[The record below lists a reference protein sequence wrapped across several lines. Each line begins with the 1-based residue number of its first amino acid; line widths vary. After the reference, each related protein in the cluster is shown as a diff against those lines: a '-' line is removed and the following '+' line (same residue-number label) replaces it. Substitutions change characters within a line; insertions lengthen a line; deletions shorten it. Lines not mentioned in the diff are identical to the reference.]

1 MAASIDLADPRKR
14 NLAILGGITLLFVGL
29 AAVAVVQ
36 QASLL
41 APKFDPRPVFAGMTD
56 SLETLGEITIAS
68 KDGTFHVRQAQG
80 KWVVVEKDSFP
91 ADLGLI
97 RATAVGL
104 AGLELLEPKTSR
116 ADWLTYIG
124 LAAPDAG
131 GTGMT
136 VTVNDTA
143 GKEVAGLIVGNA
155 QGATDLLGR
164 STLYVRRPNENQA
177 WLARGYLAAKPLLSD
192 WLDRAIIPVA
202 RDRVRDATVDPAT
215 GPTYTMVRDSKDMP
229 DFRVLDL
236 PRGRELSFPGSP
248 DGVAGAITGFNF
260 TDVAK
265 ANPADFNNV
274 PQSVTNTFDG
284 LEVTVKIAT
293 KGMDNWATV
302 SARATNPMVQTE
314 ADAIN
319 ARAAGWAFK
328 LPEMNVTQL
337 ISPLETLLKPAGG

>member
-1 MAASIDLADPRKR
+1 MALAMDFADPRKR
-14 NLAILGGITLLFVGL
+14 NLAILGGVTALFVAL
-29 AAVAVVQ
+29 ASVAVLQ
-36 QASLL
+36 QAALL
-41 APKFDPRPVFAGMTD
+41 APKFEPRPVFPALTD
-56 SLETLGEITIAS
+56 SLESLGEITIAS
-68 KDGTFHVRQAQG
+68 KDGTFHVRQMDG
-80 KWVVVEKDSFP
+80 KWVVAEKDNFP
-91 ADLGLI
+91 ADPALV

-104 AGLELLEPKTSR
+104 ASLELLEPKTSR

-136 VTVNDTA
+136 VTVKDMT
-143 GKEVAGLIVGNA
+143 GKDIAGLIVGNA
-155 QGATDLLGR
+155 QGTPDLTGR
-164 STLYVRRPNENQA
+164 STLYVRRPNEDQA
-177 WLARGYLAAKPLLSD
+177 WLARGYIVARPLLAD
-192 WLDRAIIPVA
+192 WFDKRIVPIA
-202 RDRVRDATVDPAT
+202 RDRVRGATVDPLT
-215 GPTYTMVRDSKDMP
+215 GPTYTMVRDTKDMP

-236 PRGRELSFPGSP
+236 PRGRELSFDGAP

-284 LEVTVKIAT
+284 LEITVKVAM
-293 KGMDNWATV
+293 KGMDNWAIL
-302 SARATNPMVQTE
+302 SARATNPMVQPE